1 MRHLKNSDVAI
12 LLDRRQETGMNASFG
27 ETYRAKSNWD
37 EPGARSWNTQAKCAE
52 LDGRLAVVEHILR
65 YELRTTW
72 EPIATA
78 PKDGTVILLA
88 DDDPDLDPVVGF
100 CESGD
105 WVVRWSHEPFD
116 NPTMWAPLPRRRL
129 VEPLSR
135 A

>member
-1 MRHLKNSDVAI
+1 MRHLKNSDVAV

-27 ETYRAKSNWD
+27 ETYQAKPNWD
-37 EPGARSWNTQAKCAE
+37 EPGARPWNAQAKCGE
-52 LDGRLAVVEHILR
+52 LDGRLPVVEHILK
-65 YELRTTW
+65 YELRTAW

-88 DDDPDLDPVVGF
+88 DDDPALDPVVGF

-105 WVVRWSHEPFD
+105 WLVRWSYEPFD

-129 VEPLSR
+129 VEPV
-135 A
+135 